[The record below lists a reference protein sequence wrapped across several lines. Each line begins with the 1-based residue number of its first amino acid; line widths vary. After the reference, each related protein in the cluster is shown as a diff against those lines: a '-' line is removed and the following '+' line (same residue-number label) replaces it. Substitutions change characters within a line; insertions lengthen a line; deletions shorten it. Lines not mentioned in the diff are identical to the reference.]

1 MAAHDAN
8 GGPAP
13 RRHVLDLYLAET
25 RQLFNSM
32 DPSPFRERDLDPKAE
47 DYIVEWAR
55 EAPARL
61 PLELVV
67 HVGREPAT
75 EAAGATLREAVG
87 DHFRRRALV
96 TWAKL
101 RRLFRI
107 GRISLVIGL
116 GFLLAAIVI
125 GEWIATMVATERHA
139 ILIQESL
146 VIVGWVALWHP
157 MGIFL
162 YDWWPIRDEAKLLD
176 RLGEID
182 VKVLDAGSPAPGA
195 AGRPAA

>member
-1 MAAHDAN
+1 MATHDPN
-8 GGPAP
+8 PHPAP

-32 DPSPFRERDLDPKAE
+32 DPSPFQERDLDPKAE
-47 DYIVEWAR
+47 AYILEWAR

-61 PLELVV
+61 PLGLAV
-67 HVGREPAT
+67 HLGREPAT
-75 EAAGATLREAVG
+75 EGAGATLRGAVD

-101 RRLFRI
+101 RRLFRV

-116 GFLLAAIVI
+116 GFLLLAIVV
-125 GEWIATMVATERHA
+125 GEWIASRIGSDRHA

-146 VIVGWVALWHP
+146 IIVGWVALWHP

-162 YDWWPIRDEAKLLD
+162 YDWWPIRAEAKLLD
-176 RLGEID
+176 RLGEMD
-182 VKVLDAGSPAPGA
+182 VQVRDAGSHARGA
-195 AGRPAA
+195 ADRPVA